1 MMTGSPEVTGACGR
15 YLLIGQLNRD
25 QIKDRME
32 NLEISL
38 KASPATSIFLP
49 PARLCL
55 PRVDTEGKSQS
66 FQTHGPAREE
76 TFTGKP
82 YQKPKVPCCLWTNTA
97 SPLLLLIQFPSP
109 TAMTTASAGPGFDYF
124 PA

>member
-1 MMTGSPEVTGACGR
+1 MLANRSAEQGADKGEE
-15 YLLIGQLNRD
+15 
-25 QIKDRME
+25 E

-38 KASPATSIFLP
+38 KASATSIFLP
-49 PARLCL
+49 PAKLCL
-55 PRVDTEGKSQS
+55 PRVDTEGKSQGV
-66 FQTHGPAREE
+66 QTHGLPREE
-76 TFTGKP
+76 TFTVKP

-109 TAMTTASAGPGFDYF
+109 TTMTTASAGPGFGYF